1 MVKEIQ
7 LRITL
12 KEEDRDDIL
21 ILKSAIKL
29 DIKKEAITGV
39 KILRKSIDAR
49 KPKIIFNYKIAVYIQ
64 EPLP

>member
-29 DIKKEAITGV
+29 DIKKEAIM
-39 KILRKSIDAR
+39 
-49 KPKIIFNYKIAVYIQ
+49 PPCAV
-64 EPLP
+64 